1 MSGDGQKNLTGER
14 RILENELNAVL
25 LRSIC
30 VNTISTMK
38 RFYLSSLLILFFSL
52 LMQAQPNS
60 FKAEQLMQPAK
71 LNELYSKPLSAQ
83 PLILNMGVERN
94 IKNAV
99 EVGIVSSPS
108 KYQKL
113 VEAMK
118 NTPKDRD
125 VVVYCGCCKLE
136 DCPNIPV
143 ALEKL
148 SALGY
153 KKVKVLN
160 LVTGLNEDWID
171 QKYPMN
177 F

>member
-1 MSGDGQKNLTGER
+1 MSGDGQKNLTGQR

-25 LRSIC
+25 LRSLS
-30 VNTISTMK
+30 VNTINTMI
-38 RFYLSSLLILFFSL
+38 RVYLSSLFVLFYSL
-52 LMQAQPNS
+52 LIQAQPNS
-60 FKAEQLMQPAK
+60 FKPEQLIQPAK
-71 LNELYSKPLSAQ
+71 LNEVYTKPQSSQ

-94 IKNAV
+94 IKNAI

-113 VEAMK
+113 VEVMK
-118 NTPKDRD
+118 NISKDRE

-136 DCPNIPV
+136 DCPNVPV

-148 SALGY
+148 SSLGY

-177 F
+177 Y